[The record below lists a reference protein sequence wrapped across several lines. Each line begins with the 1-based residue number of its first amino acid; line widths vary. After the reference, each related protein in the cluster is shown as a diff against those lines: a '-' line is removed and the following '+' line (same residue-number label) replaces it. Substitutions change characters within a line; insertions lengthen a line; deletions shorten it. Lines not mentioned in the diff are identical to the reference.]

1 MHTVQ
6 IAFLVVKTKT
16 SYEGK
21 EEGYHLGPCLF
32 LLGMCCVGML
42 WKKTVDQM
50 HWYHWGLCA
59 LLVKMLVLLDLS
71 YSHTAIE
78 SLYIFAFLCLLA
90 CIALIDHYWLIIP
103 DSGVVLFWFMAFPL
117 STVSLQERLFSVS
130 IILLITLCLRKWK
143 GNCIGWGDVKLC
155 SVAAWSFGFAFLSAL
170 QYSVFCSGIYAFIA
184 WKLHRVGLQTR
195 LPFGPWITLG
205 VLFLFL

>member
-1 MHTVQ
+1 M
-6 IAFLVVKTKT
+6 
-16 SYEGK
+16 
-21 EEGYHLGPCLF
+21 GPCLF
-32 LLGMCCVGML
+32 LLEMCCVGML
-42 WKKTVDQM
+42 GKKTVDQM

-143 GNCIGWGDVKLC
+143 GNCIGWGDVKMLIRRSHKRYLRSKRGIQIWTKIMIHAGRVNATC
-155 SVAAWSFGFAFLSAL
+155 SSWRLNATLSPL
-170 QYSVFCSGIYAFIA
+170 E
-184 WKLHRVGLQTR
+184 LHLLFHFTPSNQ
-195 LPFGPWITLG
+195 ITN
-205 VLFLFL
+205 